1 MIVVIPIMTETETC
15 YRLLTTSAQDAEAI
29 EHFRQGLGSG
39 QPWFVALLEAMSS
52 WSSPTEV
59 YKGRTYCYLVA
70 GEAFD
75 FLLLARRLLDAV
87 GGMVPRMEVED
98 LLVSHKLPGGMTK
111 TEVRRLIGPAK
122 YRAYLNYYYGVVVEG
137 CLQGAL
143 EREVNKERR
152 ASGWR
157 TMSGVKDEAFERIYG
172 SKRRELLGRFR
183 KEKGCAVDGAPGL
196 EEHKEFTYWLFR
208 YRLGNSEKERF
219 ASDTG
224 KGINELRRLR
234 TRGIAPTLV

>member
-1 MIVVIPIMTETETC
+1 MAETQSPA
-15 YRLLTTSAQDAEAI
+15 RVLTASAQDVEAI

-39 QPWFVALLEAMSS
+39 QPWFVALLESVAL

-59 YKGRTYCYLVA
+59 YEGRTYRYLVA

-75 FLLLARRLLDAV
+75 LLLLAQRLLNVLD
-87 GGMVPRMEVED
+87 GPVPKVEVED
-98 LLVSHKLPGGMTK
+98 LLVRHRLPGGITK

-122 YRAYLNYYYGVVVEG
+122 YRAYLNYYYGIVVEG
-137 CLQGAL
+137 CLQGAV
-143 EREVNKERR
+143 EREVNKERH

-157 TMSGVKDEAFERIYG
+157 TMSGIEDEAYERIYG
-172 SKRRELLGRFR
+172 SKRGELLGRFR
-183 KEKGCAVDGAPGL
+183 REKGYAIDGAPGL
-196 EEHKEFTYWLFR
+196 DERKEFTYWLFC

-219 ASDTG
+219 ASDTR

-234 TRGIAPTLV
+234 ARGIAPTLV